1 MRVNYTCFRLTGTT
15 LQVLKLNRNTP
26 LHRQDIRFD
35 RGGLMPFVILMRFA
49 CSIFLS
55 AFLLFQIQL
64 ILGKFLLPWF
74 GGAPAVWTTCILFF
88 QSFLLVGYAYAF
100 FIDRK
105 LSLPGQVK
113 LHSVLLVL
121 ALAGLGFAWLR
132 WGSPV
137 LPGDAWKPVSG
148 SGNPIPQL
156 LLTLIAAI
164 ALSYT
169 LLAAN
174 SPLIQRWYGIGSE
187 TTRPYR
193 LYALS
198 NAGSLLALLSYPI
211 LIEPNLPL
219 SLQAKIWAGLYCLFV
234 AATIASALAAHKAGR
249 PMEPAA
255 SPQTVRREEKI
266 EDNQPVHWSFWL
278 ILSACPAAMMLAI
291 TNDLSQEVAVTPFI
305 WVLPLAIYLL
315 SFIICFDHPRWYS
328 RRVFILLTYFAS
340 MAVMIT
346 NLKGFQ
352 LGMIGHVLS
361 YSFCLFAFS
370 MLCHGELFRIRPEVE
385 KLTAFYL
392 LVALGGVIGGIL
404 VGIIAPTLFTGYW
417 EFHLVVFT
425 SWVLLTYL
433 FWRDRR
439 SFLNTGDRWHA
450 FALLLLTAYILTHYT
465 LALTG
470 GYSLPG
476 IQAHRELTNLGIA
489 LAIALAVFLPVRKAA
504 FVAWPLW
511 PRILIALL
519 IFVFECFTVF
529 NVRSTGVAALEV
541 DRNFFGVVKVN
552 EARIFDPYPLTI
564 RNLVHG
570 KILHGFQ
577 YMRADLEMVPNSY
590 YVKDSGV
597 GLGIG
602 QHPRRKAGQP
612 IRIGVTGLGAG
623 ALAAYTEPGDLIRFY
638 EINPLVIDH
647 AYGPEA
653 DFTYLDKCMGEVELR
668 LGDARLSLENEL
680 ASSQPGKF
688 DILVLDAFSS
698 DSIPVHLLTRE
709 AFELYI
715 GHLRDEDSV
724 IAVNISNRILD
735 ISVPVVSTAREFG
748 MQAVR
753 IKCRGDGP
761 APVPSDWILM
771 GRDILDNEA
780 IRSAAV
786 DLLPHDPVIWTDD
799 FSNLWK
805 FLR

>member
-1 MRVNYTCFRLTGTT
+1 
-15 LQVLKLNRNTP
+15 
-26 LHRQDIRFD
+26 
-35 RGGLMPFVILMRFA
+35 MRFA

-88 QSFLLVGYAYAF
+88 QSFLLAGYAYAF

-105 LSLPGQVK
+105 LSLPAQVK
-113 LHSVLLVL
+113 LHSLLLIL
-121 ALAGLGFAWLR
+121 AMASLGLAWLR

-137 LPGDAWKPVSG
+137 LPGDGWKPVSG

-156 LLTLIAAI
+156 LMILMAAI

-174 SPLIQRWYGIGSE
+174 SPLIQRWYGIGAG
-187 TTRPYR
+187 TNRPYR

-211 LIEPNLPL
+211 FIEPYLPL
-219 SLQAKIWAGLYCLFV
+219 SLQAKIWAGLYFIFIV
-234 AATIASALAAHKAGR
+234 ATIASALAARKAGLSGESIKVTETIA
-249 PMEPAA
+249 PEAPTE
-255 SPQTVRREEKI
+255 SEGQG
-266 EDNQPVHWSFWL
+266 HWSFWL

-328 RRVFILLTYFAS
+328 RRAFVLLTYLAS
-340 MAVMIT
+340 MVVLIT
-346 NLKGFQ
+346 NLKGFD

-361 YSFCLFAFS
+361 YGFFLFVFS
-370 MLCHGELFRIRPEVE
+370 MLCHGELFRIRPRVE
-385 KLTAFYL
+385 KLTSFYL
-392 LVALGGVIGGIL
+392 MVALGGVIGGIT
-404 VGIIAPTLFTGYW
+404 VGILAPTLFTGYW
-417 EFHLVVFT
+417 EFHLTVFT
-425 SWVLLTYL
+425 SWILLTYL
-433 FWRDRR
+433 FWKDKK

-450 FALLLLTAYILTHYT
+450 IALLLLTAYIITHYT

-476 IQAHRELTNLGIA
+476 IQAHRELANLGIA
-489 LAIALAVFLPVRKAA
+489 LAIALALYLPFRKAA
-504 FVAWPLW
+504 FISWPLW
-511 PRILIALL
+511 PRILIAML

-529 NVRSTGVAALEV
+529 NVRSTGVAAQEV
-541 DRNFFGVVKVN
+541 DRNFFGVVKIN
-552 EARIFDPYPLTI
+552 EGKIFDPYPLTI

-577 YMRADLEMVPNSY
+577 YLRGDLEMVPNSY
-590 YVKDSGV
+590 YVRDSGV
-597 GLGIG
+597 GLGIL
-602 QHPRRKAGQP
+602 QHPRRKMGQP

-623 ALAAYTEPGDLIRFY
+623 AIAAYTEPGDLIRFY

-653 DFTYLDKCMGEVELR
+653 DFTYLQKCMGTVELS
-668 LGDARLSLENEL
+668 LGDARLSLEKEL
-680 ASSQPGKF
+680 QEGRPGKF

-709 AFELYI
+709 AFQMYLM
-715 GHLRDEDSV
+715 HLRDEDSV

-735 ISVPVVSTAREFG
+735 ISVPVVSIARELG
-748 MQAVR
+748 MEAVR
-753 IKCRGDGP
+753 IKCSGQP
-761 APVPSDWILM
+761 PVPIPSDWILM
-771 GRDILDNEA
+771 GRAILGKEP
-780 IRSAAV
+780 IRSAAA
-786 DLLPHDPVIWTDD
+786 DIRPYEEVIWTDD

>member
-1 MRVNYTCFRLTGTT
+1 MESS
-15 LQVLKLNRNTP
+15 KSP
-26 LHRQDIRFD
+26 SDIRFD
-35 RGGLMPFVILMRFA
+35 SWALLPFVNSMRFA

-105 LSLPGQVK
+105 LSLPAQVK
-113 LHSVLLVL
+113 LHSLLLLL
-121 ALAGLGFAWLR
+121 ASAGLGIAWFR

-137 LPGDAWKPVSG
+137 LPGDEWKPVSG

-156 LLTLIAAI
+156 LLILMVSI

-174 SPLIQRWYGIGSE
+174 SPLIQRWYGIGAN

-198 NAGSLLALLSYPI
+198 NVGSLLALLSYPI

-219 SLQAKIWAGLYCLFV
+219 SLQAKTWAGLYFIFIV
-234 AATIASALAAHKAGR
+234 ATIASAFAALKAGR
-249 PMEPAA
+249 ALEPAA
-255 SPQTVRREEKI
+255 TATTQPEATI
-266 EDNQPVHWSFWL
+266 EAPRQSHWSFWL

-315 SFIICFDHPRWYS
+315 SFIICFDHPRWHS
-328 RRVFILLTYFAS
+328 RRVFILLTYLAS
-340 MAVMIT
+340 MTVLIT
-346 NLKGFQ
+346 NLKGFH
-352 LGMIGHVLS
+352 LGMVGHVLS
-361 YSFCLFAFS
+361 YSCFLFVFS
-370 MLCHGELFRIRPEVE
+370 MLCHGELFRIRPRVE
-385 KLTAFYL
+385 KLTSFYL
-392 LVALGGVIGGIL
+392 MVALGGVTGGIT
-404 VGIIAPTLFTGYW
+404 VGILAPTLFTGYW
-417 EFHLVVFT
+417 EFHLVVFA
-425 SWVLLTYL
+425 SWILLTYL
-433 FWRDRR
+433 FWKDKK

-450 FALLLLTAYILTHYT
+450 FALLLLTAYIVTHYT

-470 GYSLPG
+470 GYALPG
-476 IQAHRELTNLGIA
+476 IQSHRELTNLGMA
-489 LAIALAVFLPVRKAA
+489 LAISLALFLPVRKAT
-504 FVAWPLW
+504 FTAWPLW
-511 PRILIALL
+511 PRILIAML

-529 NVRSTGVAALEV
+529 NVRSTGARALEV
-541 DRNFFGVVKVN
+541 DRNFFGVVKIN
-552 EARIFDPYPLTI
+552 ETRLSDNPPLTV
-564 RNLVHG
+564 RNLIHG

-577 YMRADLEMVPNSY
+577 YLRADLERVPNSY
-590 YVKDSGV
+590 YVANSGV
-597 GLGIG
+597 GIGIRE
-602 QHPRRKAGQP
+602 HPRRKTGQP

-623 ALAAYTEPGDLIRFY
+623 AIAAYTEPGDVIRFY

-653 DFTYLDKCMGEVELR
+653 DFTYLNKSMGTVELS
-668 LGDARLSLENEL
+668 LGDARLSIENEL
-680 ASSQPGKF
+680 AEDQPGQF

-709 AFELYI
+709 AFELYLQ
-715 GHLRDEDSV
+715 HLRDEDSV

-735 ISVPVVSTAREFG
+735 ISVPVASIARELG
-748 MQAVR
+748 MEAVR
-753 IKCRGDGP
+753 IDSRGELP
-761 APVPSDWILM
+761 LPIPSHWILI
-771 GRDILDNEA
+771 GQSDAILGNET
-780 IRSAAV
+780 IRSAATP
-786 DLLPHDPVIWTDD
+786 LPPHEPVIWTDD